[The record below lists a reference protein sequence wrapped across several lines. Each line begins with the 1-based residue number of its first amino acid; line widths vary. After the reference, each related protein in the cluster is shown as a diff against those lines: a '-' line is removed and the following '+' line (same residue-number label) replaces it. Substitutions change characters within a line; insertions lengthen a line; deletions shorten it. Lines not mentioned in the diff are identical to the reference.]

1 MRTARLRRWRSC
13 STRGGERATPA
24 EPSPSSRGRGWL
36 LVLVASAVITQAGL
50 NLVRPVT
57 SYKLLALGADS
68 TTVGLVT
75 AGYAVLPLVV
85 ALSLPRLVDR
95 RADVLRL
102 MAAAALVLLGGAGL
116 VATATGVWLLAV
128 GTVVLGLGVEQG
140 VRRPPQ

>member
-1 MRTARLRRWRSC
+1 M
-13 STRGGERATPA
+13 
-24 EPSPSSRGRGWL
+24 
-36 LVLVASAVITQAGL
+36 LVAAAVLTQAAL

-57 SYKLLALGADS
+57 SYTLLALGADS
-68 TTVGLVT
+68 ATVGLVT

-85 ALSLPRLVDR
+85 ALWLARLIDR